1 MAADFATILG
11 FVVLVL
17 IKALALLPT
26 LTEPLLK
33 NKSCGFYIHSF
44 VFCQVLVTSVA
55 KFKCFITIKL
65 LNLILQPEFL

>member
-17 IKALALLPT
+17 IKALAFLPT

-33 NKSCGFYIHSF
+33 NKSCGLHVLSF
-44 VFCQVLVTSVA
+44 VFSTGRRSLR
-55 KFKCFITIKL
+55 
-65 LNLILQPEFL
+65 